1 MDRVRVRDRI
11 RARARP
17 RPRFGLGLGLALGLG
32 LLGLAAG
39 LLVERRARLEERE
52 HVGGHLLEL
61 EATERG

>member
-1 MDRVRVRDRI
+1 MDRVRVRDRA
-11 RARARP
+11 RARARA
-17 RPRFGLGLGLALGLG
+17 RPRFGLGLGLVLG
-32 LLGLAAG
+32 LGLAAG